1 METETIIGL
10 VVGLAIGAFIL
21 VVFGLILQWLWNST
35 LPEVL
40 GVNQVTTWQAIK
52 IMFIASMLFGGHR
65 AVAPDDAGIDTAGA
79 AETMPGLAIPD

>member
-52 IMFIASMLFGGHR
+52 IMFIASMLSRPSRLDFQKMTPNGFS
-65 AVAPDDAGIDTAGA
+65 VTAFSRR
-79 AETMPGLAIPD
+79 

>member
-21 VVFGLILQWLWNST
+21 VVFGLILQWFWNST

-65 AVAPDDAGIDTAGA
+65 VVVPDDAGIDTAGA
-79 AETMPGLAIPD
+79 AEAMPGLAIPD

>member
-65 AVAPDDAGIDTAGA
+65 VVVPDDAGIDTAAA
-79 AETMPGLAIPD
+79 AEAMPGLAIPD